1 MPKQFFT
8 NTEASEILRCSEN
21 TLLRWRKDTP
31 HFPRP
36 LRIGQRLLWTSE
48 QLVHAMMLLK

>member
-8 NTEASEILRCSEN
+8 NTEASEILRRSES
-21 TLLRWRKDTP
+21 TLLRRRKDKP
-31 HFPRP
+31 NFPQP
-36 LRIGQRLLWTSE
+36 LRIGKRLLWTSE